1 MSANIPEC
9 VSSDI
14 IGMVIKKIHIHK
26 TNLLNSI
33 YLARRKSKLNFS

>member
-9 VSSDI
+9 TFSSI
-14 IGMVIKKIHIHK
+14 IGMVIEKTHIHK